1 MKLLDYLI
9 TTGNKQGK
17 SKHFKNF
24 LQIHSKMMRL
34 ERENQTAKD
43 MINAKNDLLIN
54 KEQKEIKLKSDI
66 SKLNIELSEL
76 KALSDNQQQ
85 QIDNLIEDKT
95 KNF

>member
-1 MKLLDYLI
+1 MKLIDYLLTI
-9 TTGNKQGK
+9 GNKQGNT
-17 SKHFKNF
+17 KHFQNF
-24 LQIHSKMMRL
+24 LLIHSDMMRL

-76 KALSDNQQQ
+76 KDLSDNQQQ